1 MLSKKS
7 EYDVISLR
15 YFHCISLCC
24 IKCLMLLVGV
34 ESLRGNIWIH
44 PEQRH
49 CAWRTVFSPEVWH
62 LLALWPLAD
71 CFTSRSLSSLTYKT
85 EMIVFPVGV
94 VRTEWDNV
102 DSALCVVLGISS
114 VLVTLYW
121 KVFVLLNLRGIL
133 KCIYFCYFKE
143 IRNESHDYPHRVA
156 KFPENRNRNRYRD
169 VSPCKY
175 FGFVCMCIFVG
186 LF

>member
-1 MLSKKS
+1 
-7 EYDVISLR
+7 
-15 YFHCISLCC
+15 
-24 IKCLMLLVGV
+24 MLLVGV

-62 LLALWPLAD
+62 LLALWHLAD

-94 VRTEWDNV
+94 VGTEWDNV
-102 DSALCVVLGISS
+102 DSELCVVLGISS
-114 VLVTLYW
+114 VLDKCY
-121 KVFVLLNLRGIL
+121 FIL
-133 KCIYFCYFKE
+133 ESICFAQFKRNIKMYFCYFKE

-175 FGFVCMCIFVG
+175 VGFVCMYIFVG